1 MQSSAMVTWLQFPIY
16 AKNKNVAEVWTE
28 DLVAIC
34 ACYNSQNIREIYW
47 KQAVWEFSLC
57 PQLLDINEQPIGGG
71 RELKRRKKLAGNK
84 STHTVTL
91 QLVTSKVLSE
101 KSRGQSIIQ
110 LPTLM

>member
-1 MQSSAMVTWLQFPIY
+1 MLKTKTLLKSELKILWLYVHVTTVKIL
-16 AKNKNVAEVWTE
+16 
-28 DLVAIC
+28 
-34 ACYNSQNIREIYW
+34 
-47 KQAVWEFSLC
+47 EFFLC

-91 QLVTSKVLSE
+91 QLVTFQVLSE